1 MQMIITKLQISKLRN
16 HIYTEIYPATELNI
30 FFGENGAGKTT
41 VLEAISIACLSKS
54 FANNTDS
61 SLIQTNE
68 NQYQIKLES
77 LNHLNLP
84 YNVEVFY
91 QIGQRKKINNT
102 FGDNQ
107 TPKDIIGIIPLVHLS
122 PDLRKIT
129 TGSPESRREFIDK
142 ILSQSSKSYLD
153 VLINFRKALKQ
164 RSSLLYSF
172 QQTKRFDTDF
182 FETWNNVF
190 LDLASQ
196 IIIKRH
202 NFINEFSKNFQQIY
216 SEITQNKETVSLQ
229 YEPNSIPDDFYG
241 NNSNPITFEEIFN
254 ILTNKS
260 KSILSAEVSRGMT
273 LFGPQKDELKITLN
287 GGLSREKGSQ
297 GQHKSLLIA
306 IKFAELEYLAEKT
319 NEIPIVL
326 LDDIFS
332 ELDDNRISLVLKK
345 VIDRKSQTFITLT
358 NPEIIMKNNNL
369 TRDLNYYYLDNGKI
383 ELK

>member
-1 MQMIITKLQISKLRN
+1 MIITKLQISKLRN

>member
-1 MQMIITKLQISKLRN
+1 MIITKLQISKLRN
-16 HIYTEIYPATELNI
+16 HIYSEIYPATELNI
-30 FFGENGAGKTT
+30 FYGENGAGKTT

-54 FANNTDS
+54 FANNSDS

-84 YNVEVFY
+84 YNVEVLY

-107 TPKDIIGIIPLVHLS
+107 TPKDIIGLIPLVHLS

-153 VLINFRKALKQ
+153 ILINFRKALKQ
-164 RSSLLYSF
+164 RSSLLYTF

-202 NFINEFSKNFQQIY
+202 NFIIEFSKNFQQIY

-229 YEPNSIPDDFYG
+229 YEPNSIPDDIYG
-241 NNSNPITFEEIFN
+241 NNSNSIAFDEIFN
-254 ILTNKS
+254 ILKNKS
-260 KSILSAEVSRGMT
+260 KSMLSAEVSRGMT

-287 GGLSREKGSQ
+287 SGLAREKGSQ

-369 TRDLNYYYLDNGKI
+369 TRDLNYYYLNNGKI

>member
-1 MQMIITKLQISKLRN
+1 MIITKLQISKLRN
-16 HIYTEIYPATELNI
+16 HIYSEIYPATELNI
-30 FFGENGAGKTT
+30 FYGENGAGKTT

-54 FANNTDS
+54 FANNSDS

-84 YNVEVFY
+84 YNVEVLY

-107 TPKDIIGIIPLVHLS
+107 TPKDIIGLIPLVHLS

-164 RSSLLYSF
+164 RSSLLYTF
-172 QQTKRFDTDF
+172 QQTKRFDNDF

-196 IIIKRH
+196 IIIKRY
-202 NFINEFSKNFQQIY
+202 NFIKEFSKNFQQIY

-229 YEPNSIPDDFYG
+229 YEPNSIPDDIYG
-241 NNSNPITFEEIFN
+241 NNSNSITFEEIFD
-254 ILTNKS
+254 ILKNKS

-287 GGLSREKGSQ
+287 SGLAREKGSQ

-369 TRDLNYYYLDNGKI
+369 TRDLNYYYLNNGKI

>member
-345 VIDRKSQTFITLT
+345 VIDRKSQTFISLT

>member
-1 MQMIITKLQISKLRN
+1 MIITKLQISKLRN

-196 IIIKRH
+196 IIIKRQ
-202 NFINEFSKNFQQIY
+202 NFIIEFSKNFQQIY

-254 ILTNKS
+254 ILKNKS

-273 LFGPQKDELKITLN
+273 LFGPQKDELKIILN
-287 GGLSREKGSQ
+287 GGLAREKGSQ

-369 TRDLNYYYLDNGKI
+369 TRDLNYYYLNNGKI

>member
-196 IIIKRH
+196 IIIKRQ
-202 NFINEFSKNFQQIY
+202 NFIIEFSKNFQQIY

-254 ILTNKS
+254 ILKNKS

-273 LFGPQKDELKITLN
+273 LFGPQKDELKIILN
-287 GGLSREKGSQ
+287 GGLAREKGSQ

-369 TRDLNYYYLDNGKI
+369 TRDLNYYYLNNGKI

>member
-1 MQMIITKLQISKLRN
+1 MIITKLQISKLRN

-254 ILTNKS
+254 NLKNKS

-273 LFGPQKDELKITLN
+273 LFGPQKDELKIILN
-287 GGLSREKGSQ
+287 GGLAREKGSQ

-369 TRDLNYYYLDNGKI
+369 TRDLNYYYLNNGKI